1 MILFLF
7 FSPLPTEPAAAVKAS
22 HNFLLSTNSIKR
34 RRPRHEHNSNNEDYP
49 KAATRP
55 VKQVPTKIQR
65 SGRTSSTCG
74 ETFFHRNSF
83 FSSSNQNF
91 FFSFFF
97 FFKNLQASSPM
108 LLLHRTWQKIPTP
121 TSPI

>member
-7 FSPLPTEPAAAVKAS
+7 FSPLPTEAAAAVKAS
-22 HNFLLSTNSIKR
+22 HNFFLSTNSIKR
-34 RRPRHEHNSNNEDYP
+34 RRPQHEHNSNNEDYP

-65 SGRTSSTCG
+65 SGRMSSTCG
-74 ETFFHRNSF
+74 RTFFHRNSF

-91 FFSFFF
+91 FFLLFFSFQESPGFFF
-97 FFKNLQASSPM
+97 DAA
-108 LLLHRTWQKIPTP
+108 
-121 TSPI
+121 

>member
-7 FSPLPTEPAAAVKAS
+7 FSPLPTEAAAAVKAS
-22 HNFLLSTNSIKR
+22 HNFFLSTNSIKR
-34 RRPRHEHNSNNEDYP
+34 RRPQHEHNSNNEDYP

-74 ETFFHRNSF
+74 KTFVFP
-83 FSSSNQNF
+83 
-91 FFSFFF
+91 FFF
-97 FFKNLQASSPM
+97 FLFKNLQASSSM
-108 LLLHRTWQKIPTP
+108 LLLLHKTWQKIPTP